1 MLDDLKLRA
10 SGDDGD
16 TSGLL
21 EPSQGAARAKQM
33 QVLDLER
40 NIMQVNYSF
49 LCPRFTY
56 HIYHKEN

>member
-21 EPSQGAARAKQM
+21 EPTQGAARAKQM

-40 NIMQVNYSF
+40 NIMQVNYSCLMF
-49 LCPRFTY
+49 SFHFQC
-56 HIYHKEN
+56 